1 MTRKDYTILK
11 YIIEM
16 NLKEF
21 TVTTP
26 NGDETTEKS
35 LDAAGIQQVLDT
47 VEKLLVDRQIIASI
61 HN

>member
-21 TVTTP
+21 TVTTH

>member
-1 MTRKDYTILK
+1 MTRKDYEILK
-11 YIIEM
+11 YIVQM

-21 TVTTP
+21 TVTTA

>member
-1 MTRKDYTILK
+1 
-11 YIIEM
+11 M

-21 TVTTP
+21 TVTTA